1 MATKTARFE
10 LVNPYQKYG
19 LKRKPTFNEILALLS
34 EDQTLLRPF
43 PGRTAT
49 QFRNSPQGSFFDG
62 SDHVELLKEQQNRV
76 LDRQMRE
83 MLLRS
88 QVQQNGRTFHKFR
101 HQDNTPHALDD
112 DDLLIQCR
120 SFQPLTHSSFCKE
133 SKCFL
138 IIPNIISMCSILL
151 LNGWQLLPTYI
162 SSFIEFLIQ

>member
-19 LKRKPTFNEILALLS
+19 LKRKPTFNEIFALLS

-112 DDLLIQCR
+112 DDRASLWSGGR
-120 SFQPLTHSSFCKE
+120 LTPSGASE
-133 SKCFL
+133 SRIVYSADAQREL
-138 IIPNIISMCSILL
+138 ETRVRQEAQRQQQV
-151 LNGWQLLPTYI
+151 GQHT
-162 SSFIEFLIQ
+162 Q